1 MAQVIWTQEAD
12 EIRRNVLM
20 YGYITFGER
29 STKKMNAA
37 FRTYENLL
45 ASNPLMGRREQ
56 LLRRRTDYIFRSI
69 LVHRNYKLIYVL
81 EPEDRETAERVLI
94 IDIWDTRMDPDFL
107 AARIL
112 ATE

>member
-56 LLRRRTDYIFRSI
+56 LLEHRTECIFRSI
-69 LVHRNYKLIYVL
+69 LVHRNYKLVYTLI
-81 EPEDRETAERVLI
+81 PEDSEIADIVMI
-94 IDIWDTRMDPDFL
+94 IDLWDTRMDPDFL
-107 AARIL
+107 TARIP
-112 ATE
+112 AVK